1 MLVGVGA
8 RVIGVSPWTL
18 HARPR
23 RFLARID
30 EPVALGPP
38 SPLPDVRVVERP
50 PR

>member
-18 HARPR
+18 HARPQ

-30 EPVALGPP
+30 KLVALGPP
-38 SPLPDVRVVERP
+38 SPLPDVRVAERP